1 MADIPRLLHIKAENL
16 RAQRG
21 GKILFSRLSF
31 CLHSGQMA
39 VISGAN
45 GAGKSTLLRLIAGL
59 CPALSGTIDL
69 SIATAQKTATAAE
82 NKNIS
87 LPRQGFS
94 HYLGDKNAMKPQ
106 LSVWD
111 NLRFWCRFF
120 ADKRVNTGEEKKVLL
135 RALDKV
141 KMATYADLPFA
152 ALSTGQKR
160 RIGLCRLLTG
170 ARPLWLLDEPSSGL
184 DQAGAALFSQICR
197 EHLAAGGLVIAATH
211 MPLGLPADIS
221 LNLADYR
228 PQTPEGQFYDPLQAG

>member
-1 MADIPRLLHIKAENL
+1 MAEIPQYVRIEIEGLQ
-16 RAQRG
+16 AQRG
-21 GKILFSRLSF
+21 GKILFSQLSF
-31 CLHSGQMA
+31 SLQSGQIA
-39 VISGAN
+39 VINGAN
-45 GAGKSTLLRLIAGL
+45 GTGKSTLLRLIAGL
-59 CPALSGTIDL
+59 YPPLSGTIDL
-69 SIATAQKTATAAE
+69 SMATAQKTAPALE

-94 HYLGDKNAMKPQ
+94 HYLSDKNAMKPQ
-106 LSVWD
+106 LSVRD

-120 ADKRVNTGEEKKVLL
+120 TDKRLGAGEEKKVLL

-141 KMATYADLPFA
+141 KMAAYADLPFA

-160 RIGLCRLLTG
+160 RIGLSRLLTG
-170 ARPLWLLDEPSSGL
+170 ARPLWLLDEPGSGL

-211 MPLGLPADIS
+211 TPLGLPADIS